1 MKTLKNEFE
10 EYLQSTLQKDIPSK
24 TREAMNYS
32 LMNGG
37 KRVRP
42 MILFALLQDAGVDPH
57 SGFSCAGAIEMI
69 HTYSLIHDDLPCMD
83 DDDLR
88 RGHPTCHKAFSEAI
102 AVLAGDALLTKAFEI
117 VLESDASDLQK
128 VKLVKSLSEC
138 AGINGMILGQDL
150 DMQTE
155 NHPLT
160 SFDELKRIEIY
171 KTGMLL
177 SLPMRCACVL
187 SQQEEHIEAWSQIG
201 ILLGIQFQIQDDIL
215 DKTQTSEVLGKS
227 TSDEKNDKATAISL
241 LGLQKASKIVLDLEQ
256 KIKDQLNQIP
266 GDHDCFQQILNYLI
280 QRKY

>member
-1 MKTLKNEFE
+1 MTLKNEFE
-10 EYLQSTLQKDIPSK
+10 EFLQSTLRKDIPSK
-24 TREAMNYS
+24 TRDAMEYS

-37 KRVRP
+37 KRIRP
-42 MILFALLQDAGVDPH
+42 MILLALLQDAGMDPH
-57 SGFSCAGAIEMI
+57 CGFSCAGAIEMI

-88 RGHPTCHKAFSEAI
+88 RGHPTCHKAFTEAT

-128 VKLVKSLSEC
+128 VKLVKSLSDC

-150 DMQTE
+150 DIQAE

-160 SFDELKRIEIY
+160 TFDDLKRIEIY

-177 SLPMRCACVL
+177 SLPMRCACIL
-187 SQQEEHIEAWSQIG
+187 NQQEQYITEWNEIG

-215 DKTQTSEVLGKS
+215 DQTQNSDILGKS
-227 TSDEKNDKATAISL
+227 TSDEKNDKATAVSL
-241 LGLQKASKIVLDLEQ
+241 LGLEKANKLVEDLEQ
-256 KIKDQLNQIP
+256 EITDRLNRIP
-266 GDHDCFQQILNYLI
+266 GKHDSFQEILNYLI
-280 QRKY
+280 QRQY

>member
-177 SLPMRCACVL
+177 SLPMRCACIL
-187 SQQEEHIEAWSQIG
+187 SQQEEHVEAWSQIG

>member
-10 EYLQSTLQKDIPSK
+10 EYLQCTLQKDIPSK

>member
-128 VKLVKSLSEC
+128 VKLVKSLGEC

-177 SLPMRCACVL
+177 SLPMRCACIL

>member
-177 SLPMRCACVL
+177 SLPMRCACIL

-266 GDHDCFQQILNYLI
+266 GDHDCFQQILKYLI

>member
-102 AVLAGDALLTKAFEI
+102 AVLAGDALLTKAFET

>member
-1 MKTLKNEFE
+1 MKALKNEFE

-177 SLPMRCACVL
+177 SLPMRCACIL

-241 LGLQKASKIVLDLEQ
+241 LGLQKASNIVLDLEQ

>member
-187 SQQEEHIEAWSQIG
+187 SQQEEHIEAWTQIG

>member
-177 SLPMRCACVL
+177 SLPMRCACIL

>member
-10 EYLQSTLQKDIPSK
+10 EYLQCTLQKDIPSK

-102 AVLAGDALLTKAFEI
+102 AVLAGDALLTKAFET

>member
-102 AVLAGDALLTKAFEI
+102 AVLAGDALLTKAFET

-187 SQQEEHIEAWSQIG
+187 SQQEEHIEAWTQIG

>member
-177 SLPMRCACVL
+177 SLPMRCACIL

-256 KIKDQLNQIP
+256 EIKDQLNQIP

>member
-1 MKTLKNEFE
+1 
-10 EYLQSTLQKDIPSK
+10 
-24 TREAMNYS
+24 
-32 LMNGG
+32 
-37 KRVRP
+37 
-42 MILFALLQDAGVDPH
+42 
-57 SGFSCAGAIEMI
+57 MI

-177 SLPMRCACVL
+177 SLPMRCACIL

>member
-160 SFDELKRIEIY
+160 SFDELKRIEID

>member
-266 GDHDCFQQILNYLI
+266 GDHDCFQQILDYLI

>member
-187 SQQEEHIEAWSQIG
+187 SQQEEHIEAWTQIG

-215 DKTQTSEVLGKS
+215 DKTKTSEVLGKS